1 LEAQVPE
8 RFLIRAEGGPRPG
21 SKITSVC
28 GWPLPALL
36 LAEGGQYVMISEI
49 QPSPQQD
56 QSEALRGAEYRW
68 QPGDPT
74 AEQLTAAIAVAIRAC
89 RFEEVMA
96 LMHRLALRD
105 PESAGI
111 IYGTVTLLG
120 TQARREGNRQ

>member
-1 LEAQVPE
+1 VPE
-8 RFLIRAEGGPRPG
+8 RFLIRTEGGPRPG
-21 SKITSVC
+21 SIVTAAC

-49 QPSPQQD
+49 QPSPEQD

-68 QPGDPT
+68 QPGDAT

-89 RFEEVMA
+89 RFEEVRA
-96 LMHRLALRD
+96 LIHLLARRD
-105 PESAGI
+105 PESAGL

-120 TQARREGNRQ
+120 GTQARRQGSRQ